1 MAEDPWFKWYPKDCD
16 SDELVRLMDDREFGF
31 YVRLLNHSWTNRG
44 LPESTESIAQAIGRT
59 HKYVHRMWPK
69 VSQRFSLKNGRLCNP
84 RQEQER
90 EKKNVVSLSRKKA
103 AKSRWDAN
111 AYANAMHLQYD
122 SSPSISSSSESSL
135 SKEEQRMKDLY
146 DFFCDEYS
154 KVGEVPA
161 DLWQSFPRHVA
172 GCAEKL
178 ASNLPL
184 WVEYYQQSG
193 KFPPNAVRFLRE
205 KPWLRKPPSV
215 VTRTK
220 SAMEGIE

>member
-1 MAEDPWFKWYPKDCD
+1 
-16 SDELVRLMDDREFGF
+16 
-31 YVRLLNHSWTNRG
+31 
-44 LPESTESIAQAIGRT
+44 
-59 HKYVHRMWPK
+59 
-69 VSQRFSLKNGRLCNP
+69 
-84 RQEQER
+84 
-90 EKKNVVSLSRKKA
+90 
-103 AKSRWDAN
+103 
-111 AYANAMHLQYD
+111 
-122 SSPSISSSSESSL
+122 
-135 SKEEQRMKDLY
+135 MKDLY